1 MLRFSELAK
10 EAHALLNSE
19 SKEQKL
25 SFQKSKN
32 AIKQLFVSSEIPYKQ
47 LVLLRLGIIDDFY
60 STNINKS
67 NDAIFIL
74 SDDIVNIGD
83 DKVLKEKFMHFYN
96 DEKCIDKDILRLFD
110 TNRGW
115 IFNKSAQKI
124 KNGNKSISLISK
136 YAYFLTDF
144 NFPIYDSTMR
154 KILEKFGK
162 KVKDE
167 DIVQYFRAV
176 KDLCDSNKI
185 SVDELDACG
194 WLMGKMEE
202 ALKINSSKASFI
214 GEISAYSN
222 FYNKAQNYFR
232 NRF

>member
-1 MLRFSELAK
+1 MKYIDGRNKMARWGSMLSFSELAK

-74 SDDIVNIGD
+74 SDDIVNMGD

-96 DEKCIDKDILRLFD
+96 DEKC
-110 TNRGW
+110 
-115 IFNKSAQKI
+115 QKY
-124 KNGNKSISLISK
+124 N
-136 YAYFLTDF
+136 
-144 NFPIYDSTMR
+144 
-154 KILEKFGK
+154 
-162 KVKDE
+162 
-167 DIVQYFRAV
+167 QYF
-176 KDLCDSNKI
+176 KKKLIKYLFNINKYL
-185 SVDELDACG
+185 V
-194 WLMGKMEE
+194 
-202 ALKINSSKASFI
+202 
-214 GEISAYSN
+214 
-222 FYNKAQNYFR
+222 
-232 NRF
+232 

>member
-1 MLRFSELAK
+1 M
-10 EAHALLNSE
+10 
-19 SKEQKL
+19 
-25 SFQKSKN
+25 
-32 AIKQLFVSSEIPYKQ
+32 
-47 LVLLRLGIIDDFY
+47 GIIDNFY

-74 SDDIVNIGD
+74 SDDIVNIGG

-96 DEKCIDKDILRLFD
+96 DEKCIDKDILQLFD
-110 TNRGW
+110 TSRGW
-115 IFNKSAQKI
+115 VFNKNAQKI
-124 KNGNKSISLISK
+124 KTGNKSVSLISK

-144 NFPIYDSTMR
+144 NFPIYDSMMR
-154 KILEKFGK
+154 KMLEKFGK
-162 KVKDE
+162 KVRNG
-167 DIVQYFRAV
+167 DIVQYFREV
-176 KDLCDSNKI
+176 KDLCDCNKI

-194 WLMGKMEE
+194 WLIGKMEE

-222 FYNKAQNYFR
+222 FYCKAQNYFR

>member
-1 MLRFSELAK
+1 MLSFSELAK

-47 LVLLRLGIIDDFY
+47 LVLLRLGIIDNFY

-96 DEKCIDKDILRLFD
+96 DEKCIDKDILQLFD
-110 TNRGW
+110 TSRGW
-115 IFNKSAQKI
+115 VFNKNAQKI
-124 KNGNKSISLISK
+124 KTGNKSVSLISK

-144 NFPIYDSTMR
+144 NFPIYDSMMR
-154 KILEKFGK
+154 KMLEKFGK
-162 KVKDE
+162 KVRNG

-176 KDLCDSNKI
+176 KDLCDCNKI

-194 WLMGKMEE
+194 WLIGKMEE

-222 FYNKAQNYFR
+222 FYCKAQNYFR

>member
-1 MLRFSELAK
+1 MLNFSELAK
-10 EAHALLNSE
+10 EAHILLNSE
-19 SKEQKL
+19 NKEGKS

-32 AIKQLFVSSEIPYKQ
+32 AIKQLFVNSEIPYKQ

-74 SDDIVNIGD
+74 SEDIVNLGD
-83 DKVLKEKFMHFYN
+83 DKVLKEKFIHFYN
-96 DEKCIDKDILRLFD
+96 DEKYTDRDILQLFD
-110 TNRGW
+110 KRRGW
-115 IFNKSAQKI
+115 VLDKSTQKI

-144 NFPIYDSTMR
+144 NFPIYDSMMR
-154 KILEKFGK
+154 KMLEKFGR
-162 KVKDE
+162 KVKNE
-167 DIVQYFRAV
+167 DVVQYFREV

-194 WLMGKMEE
+194 WLMGKMKE
-202 ALKINSSKASFI
+202 ASKTNSSKASFI

-222 FYNKAQNYFR
+222 FYNKARNYF
-232 NRF
+232 NNKF